1 MIEVTPRARKELHG
15 MLLEALAPR
24 ANGALRGLG
33 FRLVALPEDPSALAL
48 RLDAPGRGDLVVE
61 HEGCSV
67 LIVDSQ
73 ASLLLEGLTLDVV
86 ETEEGP
92 SLGLR
97 PTY

>member
-24 ANGALRGLG
+24 PNGALRALG
-33 FRLVALPEDPSALAL
+33 FRLVALPSDESALAL
-48 RLDAPGRGDLVVE
+48 RLDAPGQGDEVVE

-67 LIVDSQ
+67 LIVDALASQ
-73 ASLLLEGLTLDVV
+73 LLEGLTLDVV
-86 ETEEGP
+86 ETDEGP

-97 PTY
+97 RI